1 MHSLGGA
8 WVSMRLTVPW
18 LCLCVVLTGSADTP
32 ELSERD
38 VLNAADYSGGRV
50 APGEIVVLFPSNAG
64 PAMLVGAQRDAEGK
78 VTTML
83 GETRVFFDDI
93 AAPMVYSM
101 RGRVSAIVPYAVS
114 NRRMT
119 QVVVEYQG
127 VRSVPVTLAVVESA
141 PGLFT
146 LDSSGKGQAAM
157 LNEAGCCNSAR
168 NPAARGT
175 IAVLYATG
183 EGETNP
189 PGIDGSISAYP
200 RIADYPVPK
209 LPVRVTVGG
218 ESAEII
224 YAGEAPHM
232 AEGALQVN
240 FRVPAK
246 APLGDAVPV
255 VLTVGSAHSPDGVTM
270 GVRSPV
276 QQILVI
282 EPEPAIRNWFKK
294 VLTGAGYEIF
304 MAPSDRQ
311 ALVQADRHPID
322 LVISHLGMPD
332 GERLETIRRMQ
343 KRRSQLKIIV
353 TARTPG
359 PRTLRAADLLGAQ
372 AVLTQPLTSQA
383 VLRRVR
389 DACGARPVPYVGA
402 QDVPPLPLSG
412 NIPR

>member
-1 MHSLGGA
+1 
-8 WVSMRLTVPW
+8 MRLTVPW
-18 LCLCVVLTGSADTP
+18 LCLCAVLKGSADTP

-38 VLNAADYSGGRV
+38 VLNAADYSAGRV

-64 PAMLVGAQRDAEGK
+64 PAELVGAQRDAEGK

-83 GETRVFFDDI
+83 GETRVWFDDI

-114 NRRMT
+114 KQRTT

-127 VRSVPVTLAVVESA
+127 VRSAPVTLAVVESA
-141 PGLFT
+141 PALFT

-157 LNEAGCCNSAR
+157 LNETGCCNSAR

-183 EGETNP
+183 EGETTP

-209 LPVRVTVGG
+209 LPVQVMVGG
-218 ESAEII
+218 ASAEII

-232 AEGALQVN
+232 AKGVLQVN
-240 FRVPAK
+240 FRVPAR
-246 APLGDAVPV
+246 APLGDAVSV
-255 VLTVGSAHSPDGVTM
+255 VLAVGSARSPEGVTM
-270 GVRSPV
+270 AVRSPV

-282 EPEPAIRNWFKK
+282 EPEPAIRNWLRKI
-294 VLTGAGYEIF
+294 LAGAGYEVF
-304 MAPSDRQ
+304 TAPSDRQ
-311 ALVQADRHPID
+311 ALALADRHPID
-322 LVISHLGMPD
+322 LVISHLGMPE
-332 GERLETIRRMQ
+332 GETLKTIRRMQ
-343 KRRSQLKIIV
+343 EQRNQLKIIV

-359 PRTLRAADLLGAQ
+359 PRALRAADLLGAQ
-372 AVLTQPLTSQA
+372 AVLTQPLTSKA
-383 VLRRVR
+383 VLRRIR
-389 DACGARPVPYVGA
+389 DVCGARPVPYVGA
-402 QDVPPLPLSG
+402 QDLPTLPLNRNTS
-412 NIPR
+412 R